1 MQISIDE
8 DLKDYTNVC
17 FQAAILYT
25 SPNGERRIRVH
36 TLSLPVVTILAD
48 VIHSADQE
56 AIIGLVSKMAVD
68 RSLTTSISDAREAL
82 INSVVDILNTYR
94 TLNTGSVGGALLS
107 SHATRLMPLY
117 VLSLIKHVMI
127 IEYQKRHLNFLSYIS
142 DSIQSWH
149 IDPSRRT
156 GVRNGTN
163 QMPSTPTTNALYLS

>member
-127 IEYQKRHLNFLSYIS
+127 IEYQKRRPNLFVIHFRLHSELAYRPES
-142 DSIQSWH
+142 
-149 IDPSRRT
+149 T
-156 GVRNGTN
+156 NGCSQWN
-163 QMPSTPTTNALYLS
+163 ESNAFHSNN